1 MWKKQPALFYGIYVL
16 LGAAFAIF
24 PHWIYL
30 VPALAFLHPHR
41 RVIVALVLMGLT
53 FFYAKSLYSFPEL
66 GEEKIKG
73 TGIFS
78 VDSVTLQTSPFHR
91 SLLYQG
97 MVKNFTTENGRS
109 FKNIPCRIYW
119 PTKAK
124 RPLASSHLPVTGT
137 LLQKHPKKYVLKLT
151 SWETA
156 ATNSA
161 EWRFW
166 AQTQLTD
173 YLKEYFPDKNVRT
186 FLLSMLTGEIEERVL
201 SIQFNRLGLQ
211 HILGVS
217 GFQFVILA
225 AFLGIILRLFFSY
238 RLAAMILIGLLT
250 LYFFFLGGSP
260 PVFRAWI
267 AIVIFFI
274 GFLSNKR
281 STALNALGVAL
292 IVEVFFDPLVIS
304 NIGFQLSFLC
314 TAAILI
320 LFPFMRRT
328 IGKLLP
334 VRLFEEVRQMSLWN
348 QHGYL
353 AASMIRE
360 SLALNLAVHL
370 MALPLLLS
378 LFGKFPLMSLAYNL
392 FFPLCAAI
400 AFILLLVGMIIP
412 GVHALNCFVT
422 KGFLAVVTNPPAM
435 LDFSL
440 RINPFPMEVTI
451 VLLTLLMLLVLKPQ
465 KDI

>member
-24 PHWIYL
+24 PHWIYAI
-30 VPALAFLHPHR
+30 PALAFLHLHR
-41 RVIVALVLMGLT
+41 RTVIALAVMGLT

-73 TGIFS
+73 KGVFS

-97 MVKNFTTENGRS
+97 TVKNFTSDDGR
-109 FKNIPCRIYW
+109 FFENIPCRIYLS
-119 PTKAK
+119 PKAK
-124 RPLASSHLPVTGT
+124 RPLASSDLPVTGT

-156 ATNSA
+156 TTNSA

-166 AQTQLTD
+166 AQTHLTD
-173 YLKEYFPDKNVRT
+173 YLKGHFPDKNVRT

-201 SIQFNRLGLQ
+201 SIQFNKLGLQ

-238 RLAAMILIGLLT
+238 RPAAMILIGLLT

-281 STALNALGVAL
+281 STALNALGIAL
-292 IVEVFFDPLVIS
+292 IVEILFDPLVIS

-320 LFPFMRRT
+320 LFPLMRRT
-328 IGKLLP
+328 LVKILP
-334 VRLFEEVRQMSLWN
+334 VRPFKEVRQMSLWD

-353 AASMIRE
+353 ATAMIRE
-360 SLALNLAVHL
+360 SLALNFAVHL

-378 LFGKFPLMSLAYNL
+378 LFGKFPLMSLVYNL
-392 FFPLCAAI
+392 FFPLCATI
-400 AFILLLVGMIIP
+400 SFILLLVGMIIP

-440 RINPFPMEVTI
+440 RINPFPMEMTI
-451 VLLTLLMLLVLKPQ
+451 ILLTTLLLFVLDPQ
-465 KDI
+465 KDR